1 MAAFMILFQRRRAL
15 RRERVFRDW
24 SQALDVYTDDELISR
39 YRFPRQSIL
48 EITDS
53 VKGDIERPSFKGQA
67 IPAHIQVIKTVSL
80 IISYLILSYLQPLSN
95 FVNV

>member
-15 RRERVFRDW
+15 RRERVFRDR

-53 VKGDIERPSFKGQA
+53 VKGDIERPSFKGHA
-67 IPAHIQVIKTVSL
+67 ILPI
-80 IISYLILSYLQPLSN
+80 
-95 FVNV
+95 FR